1 MVAPPDNDVLWARG
15 LTYAHDGS
23 PALQGVSLGVREGEI
38 LAVTGPRGS
47 GKTTLLRCLSGQ
59 LRVQRGEVWFNSVPV
74 HTMGPLARERLRLDR
89 FAWIDPEPVLVP
101 ELNAWEN
108 TALPLM
114 LRGTGRRAAKAAA
127 LEWLERLDIRDAA
140 RKRPHALLQSERQ
153 RVVVARAL
161 VSGPTVLF
169 ADEPTAALHR
179 AEHGHVL
186 RTLTTAARSHDITV
200 VLATHDPGTAS
211 LADRTLTLLDGRR
224 VNTVHLPPTPKTEGS
239 RRRPERRTPRPDA
252 DAGRGHAPAAERDHR
267 SAVTAQGPSAA
278 PTEGRSGAEQTA
290 RPTDGRNRPAE
301 GRGRST
307 AAEGGEAMAQEAGVA
322 GTPQAGT
329 ATARQGSEAATRQ
342 PGEAVAQQADET
354 AARRGSEAA
363 TRQAG
368 EATTGQAGE
377 AVARQADDTAARQGS
392 EAVTRQAGE
401 AVGQQPGGPSAE
413 GDPPGA
419 PDAEERAAADGEG
432 RAACSLSA

>member
-1 MVAPPDNDVLWARG
+1 MVSPPDNDVLWARG

-59 LRVQRGEVWFNSVPV
+59 LRVREGEVWFNSVPV
-74 HTMGPLARERLRLDR
+74 HTMGPLARERLRLER

-127 LEWLERLDIRDAA
+127 LEWLERLDIRDVA

-161 VSGPTVLF
+161 VAGPTVLF

-200 VLATHDPGTAS
+200 VLATHDPETAS

-224 VNTVHLPPTPKTEGS
+224 VNTVHLPPTPKAGGS
-239 RRRPERRTPRPDA
+239 RRPDRQAPRPA
-252 DAGRGHAPAAERDHR
+252 AGTETGQDHRPSVDQNHRPSVQRGHRPTVAAE
-267 SAVTAQGPSAA
+267 GPSAA
-278 PTEGRSGAEQTA
+278 TTE
-290 RPTDGRNRPAE
+290 NRPAAGQRARPAE
-301 GRGRST
+301 RRDRTGKGRGRSAGGSDRP
-307 AAEGGEAMAQEAGVA
+307 AAEEA
-322 GTPQAGT
+322 
-329 ATARQGSEAATRQ
+329 
-342 PGEAVAQQADET
+342 GEAVAQAGGK
-354 AARRGSEAA
+354 AV

-368 EATTGQAGE
+368 T
-377 AVARQADDTAARQGS
+377 AVASQGS

-401 AVGQQPGGPSAE
+401 SVGQPAGEAAPRPGTEAVTRPPGEAVGQQAGGTSAE
-413 GDPPGA
+413 GGPPGA
-419 PDAEERAAADGEG
+419 PDAEHRAAADGEG